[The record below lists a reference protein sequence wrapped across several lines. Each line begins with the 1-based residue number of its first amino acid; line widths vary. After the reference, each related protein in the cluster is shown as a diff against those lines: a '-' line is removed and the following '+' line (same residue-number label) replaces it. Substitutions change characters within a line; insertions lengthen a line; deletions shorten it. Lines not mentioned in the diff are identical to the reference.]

1 MPPYI
6 RSEKVPKEKK
16 AKKGV
21 KKKKK
26 DPKSVQSE
34 RGVMKIVGS
43 QFDGLVNDKSRDVI
57 VMLYA
62 PWCENSKAFLP
73 HYEAF
78 AKSVAGIEGLLVT
91 KMDAA
96 RNDAG
101 VSSAFSHENGF
112 PAVYLSPAAPEGGE
126 VGPPF
131 EYDIAKQ
138 RLGELLGFVNKNAA
152 AATLTDELK
161 AVISKENERSAAP
174 KPKAETD
181 GPAEPKEVDE
191 KGRPIAAKFEGES
204 IDALLDQLE
213 ESGYSGMER
222 SAMEKKIMEA
232 KLNAEKERQA
242 AEAAEEREEDE
253 VVAEVKEVAPKKS
266 KKEKKSKKD
275 KTERKTAK
283 KEMTEKTEKKKTKQS
298 KEEGQ
303 AAEEPE
309 LKLFTSED
317 VEAHRRKK
325 MKENSGGGGA
335 AGGGG
340 VWAQFDEDD
349 DGGLSLQEWGVMYR
363 NVQEN
368 RAAKEGAEGP
378 PPPPPTVEDI
388 KMRFEALDVDGDG
401 KLTQEEA
408 KSQQKKEEDANQKVR
423 EHGYWARMAAAFPAE
438 VVNVYEAINAEDA
451 EALAEL
457 LASEGIQER
466 IDLQDVGGQTPL
478 VFASLGGQEEA
489 VRQLL
494 AAGADTSI
502 GESGGYTPL
511 HASAYQGR
519 AGVVKLLLAH
529 GLDGAARHTDGFA
542 PFHRVS
548 CSCRSASAPLHF
560 ATPRHRSFETVN
572 DVSLMDCS
580 GFAQN
585 NRRV

>member
-1 MPPYI
+1 
-6 RSEKVPKEKK
+6 
-16 AKKGV
+16 
-21 KKKKK
+21 
-26 DPKSVQSE
+26 
-34 RGVMKIVGS
+34 
-43 QFDGLVNDKSRDVI
+43 
-57 VMLYA
+57 
-62 PWCENSKAFLP
+62 
-73 HYEAF
+73 
-78 AKSVAGIEGLLVT
+78 
-91 KMDAA
+91 
-96 RNDAG
+96 
-101 VSSAFSHENGF
+101 
-112 PAVYLSPAAPEGGE
+112 
-126 VGPPF
+126 
-131 EYDIAKQ
+131 
-138 RLGELLGFVNKNAA
+138 
-152 AATLTDELK
+152 
-161 AVISKENERSAAP
+161 
-174 KPKAETD
+174 
-181 GPAEPKEVDE
+181 
-191 KGRPIAAKFEGES
+191 
-204 IDALLDQLE
+204 
-213 ESGYSGMER
+213 
-222 SAMEKKIMEA
+222 
-232 KLNAEKERQA
+232 
-242 AEAAEEREEDE
+242 
-253 VVAEVKEVAPKKS
+253 
-266 KKEKKSKKD
+266 
-275 KTERKTAK
+275 
-283 KEMTEKTEKKKTKQS
+283 
-298 KEEGQ
+298 
-303 AAEEPE
+303 
-309 LKLFTSED
+309 
-317 VEAHRRKK
+317 
-325 MKENSGGGGA
+325 
-335 AGGGG
+335 
-340 VWAQFDEDD
+340 
-349 DGGLSLQEWGVMYR
+349 MYR